1 MSTLPTVADVMQREP
16 ITVPASASVEDAARE
31 MATRR
36 FSSLLVVD
44 ETRNIV
50 GIITER
56 DAVRAIAAGGG
67 ASLAACTVRDIM
79 SSPVRSVVETTPLDE
94 AIAELQRAGVRRLL
108 VVDAAG
114 RNVGLA
120 TQTDLLRAALGR
132 LETEQQR
139 LSHQV
144 DMATEQ
150 LAQANAR
157 LQLLAREDGLLGIGN
172 RRAME
177 EALSH
182 EHALGV
188 RHGRPWA
195 VVLVDVDH
203 FKKYN
208 DRYGHLAGDDALKRV
223 CGALGRCVRASD
235 HVYRYGGEEFLV
247 VLAETDLGG
256 AAGFARRAVE
266 SVGAERILHQ
276 DSPVGVLTVSVGV
289 SGSELAPKATD
300 WQAVARFADEALY
313 RAKDA
318 GRNRWVLGTAEETH
332 TGSDLPS

>member
-1 MSTLPTVADVMQREP
+1 MQRDP

-44 ETRNIV
+44 ETRKIV

-67 ASLAACTVRDIM
+67 ASLAGCAVRDVM
-79 SSPVRSVVETTPLDE
+79 SSPVLSVVATTPLDE

-108 VVDAAG
+108 VVDGAG
-114 RNVGLA
+114 RSVGLA
-120 TQTDLLRAALGR
+120 TQTDLLRGALAR
-132 LETEQQR
+132 LESEQQR

-144 DMATEQ
+144 QAATEQ
-150 LAQANAR
+150 LAQANSR
-157 LQLLAREDGLLGIGN
+157 LELLAREDGLLGIGN

-188 RHGRPWA
+188 RHGRPWGA
-195 VVLVDVDH
+195 VLIDVDH

-223 CGALGRCVRASD
+223 CGAIGRCARASD
-235 HVYRYGGEEFLV
+235 HVYRYGGEEFMV
-247 VLAETDLGG
+247 VLAETDLAG

-266 SVGAERILHQ
+266 SVGAERIPHQ
-276 DSPVGVLTVSVGV
+276 DAPAGVLTVSIGV
-289 SGSELAPKATD
+289 SGSDLAPKATD
-300 WQAVARFADEALY
+300 WRAVARFADEALY
-313 RAKDA
+313 RAKAA
-318 GRNRWVLGTAEETH
+318 GRNRWVVGTAEETEAEA
-332 TGSDLPS
+332 GRPS